1 MRKNAQVAIEF
12 LLLMILLFSVFMV
25 YTVSTRN
32 DLDNI
37 RKNKDYVLLV
47 DVTKMVQYEIVTAS
61 KVKDGYHRTFEI
73 PETLDGTEYTIETD
87 DMLII
92 AGTEEQEFALFI
104 PDINGSIK
112 KGYNTITKENGT
124 ITIQ

>member
-12 LLLMILLFSVFMV
+12 ILLLILLFSVFMV

-32 DLDNI
+32 DMDNI
-37 RKNKDYVLLV
+37 RKNKEYILLI
-47 DVTKMVQYEIVTAS
+47 DVTKMVQYEIVTAT

-73 PETLDGTEYTIETD
+73 PETLEGTDYNIAIDE
-87 DMLII
+87 MMII
-92 AGTEEQEFALFI
+92 ASTEDQEYVLFI

-112 KGYNTITKENGT
+112 KGDNTITKENGT
-124 ITIQ
+124 ISIQ